1 MSYSED
7 ILGVAGAYMIPNRTE
22 LIAEELAEVEEQ
34 LANASTTLY
43 SLEQLN
49 EDLTTLSPISDEFG
63 TLLDE
68 EIGEVKKLEKE
79 LTVQFLALI
88 KEVRA

>member
-1 MSYSED
+1 MSYAED
-7 ILGVAGAYMIPNRTE
+7 ILSVAGAYMIPNRTE
-22 LIAEELAEVEEQ
+22 LLAEELAEVEEK

-49 EDLTTLSPISDEFG
+49 DDLTALSPISPEFG

-68 EIGEVKKLEKE
+68 EIAAVKKLEKE
-79 LTVQFLALI
+79 LTNQFLKLR
-88 KEVRA
+88 KEVRT

>member
-1 MSYSED
+1 MSYAED
-7 ILGVAGAYMIPNRTE
+7 IMSVAGSYMIPNRTE
-22 LIAEELAEVEEQ
+22 LLAEELAEVEEK

-49 EDLTTLSPISDEFG
+49 DDLTALSPITPEFG
-63 TLLDE
+63 TSLDE
-68 EIGEVKKLEKE
+68 EIAAVKKLEKE
-79 LTVQFLALI
+79 LTVQFLALR